1 MKNLTELKQALAKRI
16 LDCDDEDQLRTVD
29 QLMGGEGSFTLTSA
43 QRLELDADFADFVK
57 GKGKNYTWAE
67 VKAHA
72 RGGIGN
78 GA

>member
-1 MKNLTELKQALAKRI
+1 MKNLTELKLALAKRI
-16 LDCDDEDQLRTVD
+16 LDCDDEAQLRTVD
-29 QLMGGEGSFTLTSA
+29 QLMGGEGSFTLTPA
-43 QRLELDADFADFVK
+43 QRSELDADLADFVK